1 MAEGG
6 LTQSGPDG
14 STDTGVHAIARRLL
28 QSPLIKRGRRYAENH
43 RHVVAAAFFFGG
55 FIWDLLTLQRIDAW
69 FDNLLL
75 SLYLVALTGL
85 ILLSARAEYGDAPD
99 GRVSPALGLRRNM
112 IRDALQ
118 FLMGALFS
126 AFVVFYGQSA
136 SLGRTSAYLA
146 LLVILLIANEF
157 VHRRNFN
164 LTLLISL
171 YFLASASFLIF
182 FLPVVLVEVG
192 YGSFLAACIISAVL
206 ALGLSAAVRRRCMLP
221 DRRLIIKSLVSIL
234 ILGLLLNFFYL
245 TNLIPPVPIAMKFG
259 GVYHNV
265 YRDGEAYHLWYETP
279 PWYRLW
285 SRTSNPFHYREG
297 EAVYCFAAVFA
308 PTDFEQEVYHTWE
321 YLEDSTGDWVQTDRI
336 GYEVVGGRDG
346 GFRGFTVKRE
356 IQPGEWRVRV
366 EDERGLV
373 LGKISFEVIPVGDR
387 PPRISRHSYY

>member
-1 MAEGG
+1 MRA
-6 LTQSGPDG
+6 LVQ
-14 STDTGVHAIARRLL
+14 RLL
-28 QSPLIKRGRRYAENH
+28 ESERINRVKRYAENH

-75 SLYLVALTGL
+75 ALYLTALTGL
-85 ILLSARAEYGDAPD
+85 ILVSARAEYGDAPE
-99 GRVSPALGLRRNM
+99 GRVDPALQRRRHI
-112 IRDALQ
+112 IRDAVQ

-136 SLGRTSAYLA
+136 SLGRTSVYLA
-146 LLVILLIANEF
+146 LLVLLLVANEF

-182 FLPVVLVEVG
+182 FLPVVLVQVG
-192 YGSFLAACIISAVL
+192 YGSFLAACALSAVL
-206 ALGLSAAVRRRCMLP
+206 AVGLSVAIRRQCTLPGRRPML
-221 DRRLIIKSLVSIL
+221 RIL
-234 ILGLLLNFFYL
+234 GAISALGLLLNLLYL
-245 TNLIPPVPIAMKFG
+245 TNLIPPVPLAMKFG

-265 YRDGEAYHLWYETP
+265 YREGEAYQLWYETP
-279 PWYRLW
+279 PWYRFW
-285 SRTSNPFHYREG
+285 SRTSDPFHYREG
-297 EAVYCFAAVFA
+297 EAVYCFAAIFA
-308 PTDFEQEVYHTWE
+308 PTDFQQKVYHKWE
-321 YLEDSTGDWVQTDRI
+321 YLDGRDGEWVQTDRI

-373 LGKISFEVIPVGDR
+373 LGKISFEVIPLRDR
-387 PPRISRHSYY
+387 RTPMSRHSYY